1 MLGGGTFTAQNKALP
16 GTYINFVSAASAS
29 ASLGERGYAALAL
42 PLKWGVDGAVF
53 AVTGADF
60 RKKTEEI
67 FGFAYD
73 SEDAK
78 GLRDLFKNI
87 TTLYCYKLMNGGA
100 KASNSIS
107 QAKHKGSVGAKLST
121 EILTGTVD
129 GTFDLNVYLGTKVVF
144 SATVSDVAELAT
156 IGANPWVD
164 WTIETL
170 AATAKAVL
178 QGDGLDGEAVTAAEH
193 SAFLTAVE
201 PYSFNALGCLSTEGT
216 IKELYVQATKE
227 ARDENG
233 VKYQL
238 VVFDKAA
245 NYEGVVNV
253 KNTADAVWW
262 TLGVIAGCAVNA
274 SNTNKIY
281 DGEFDIPTNYTK
293 AQLEAAINAGEFTFH
308 KVGDTVRVLTDINSL
323 TTTTAE
329 KGEDFKSNQTIRVLD
344 QIATD
349 IAKVFNDKYLGVI
362 PNDAS
367 GRVSLWADIVKH
379 HEQLQQL
386 RAIENF
392 DPASVVVEAGDTKKS
407 VVVNDAISVVNAMEK
422 LYMSVVVS

>member
-107 QAKHKGSVGAKLST
+107 QAKYKGSVGAKLST

-178 QGDGLDGEAVTAAEH
+178 QGEGLDGEAVTAAEH

-201 PYSFNALGCLSTEGT
+201 PYSFNALGCLSTEDT

-253 KNTADAVWW
+253 KNTVDAVWW

-281 DGEFDIPTNYTK
+281 DGEYDIPTTYTK